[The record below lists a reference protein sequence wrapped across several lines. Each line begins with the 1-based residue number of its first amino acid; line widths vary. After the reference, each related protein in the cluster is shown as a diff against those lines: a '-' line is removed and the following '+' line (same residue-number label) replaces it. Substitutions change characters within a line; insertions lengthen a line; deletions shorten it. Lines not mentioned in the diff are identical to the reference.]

1 MITTNTGHV
10 GMAPATI
17 ELTDKICI
25 VIGCSMP
32 VVLRPVE
39 NERYEVVGE
48 CYVDGF
54 MKGEAMEALD
64 SGKYKLESIT
74 LC

>member
-1 MITTNTGHV
+1 
-10 GMAPATI
+10 MAPATI
-17 ELTDKICI
+17 ELTDKIYI
-25 VIGCSMP
+25 LVGCSMP
-32 VVLRPVE
+32 VLLRPAE

-54 MKGEAMEALD
+54 MKGEAMESLD
-64 SGKYKLESIT
+64 AGNYQLESIV